1 MAGGAFKGAGRTPRQ
16 IVTEESY
23 GRGMQYTASPLLEGF
38 CKALVNFDFRDAGQ
52 MLVPRPGWRT
62 LASELAAQ
70 TVLPQVVHHHSQA
83 VVRDLSTDV
92 DDTVTYILLNPQDD
106 TAEYTDFA
114 DGVVLVEDEFSPE
127 FAGLHEFSNIPKVVI
142 QTGVGTPEGLTDD
155 EYLIRRKPRGQV
167 QMLHNIPL
175 SDPDRFKSQAFTPIK
190 ASLNGVTYLPVQHTP
205 AGGSARYGLGKL
217 QIQQVDGLRQAKLA
231 FVEPREV
238 TPTEAINYGY
248 NMLDDDPYTF
258 TDPPTTIGTL
268 YMEGILPYSDAA
280 CSSLKFNAK
289 VGEKLT
295 FRLFAQYPNTTD
307 EWVFR
312 WEVAEIGTEN
322 VSVYEDE
329 LITANYYKH
338 NGTDKA
344 VNQADSSDFV
354 KLTIQPPYKQFSVTV
369 TAFNK
374 LDLTEP
380 VQVMS
385 MASYTLVGDAKSNT
399 NNIEVRTYPLHTAAD
414 MCTWQQRVV
423 LWGVQSAPNLIFV
436 SDINDPSYFPY
447 PHNCEIFEEAVVSCV
462 PYLGKLLVF
471 TESKI
476 FQLSWSDDGLS
487 YVTQMVQDKLSLS
500 AFDRETVLLVQNM
513 VYFKNGNYFYMIV
526 PRAATS
532 ASAAALQLAP
542 ISTPITYLL
551 DHFSEEVKRQIFTLY
566 NPDDPNYFP
575 RKPAGTRYDLR
586 IQDYHNYLDG
596 VVVRNVYKYEL
607 VLIDTT
613 TELVTDVVL
622 RLDYLLSY
630 DTMART
636 WTSYVMQGNSER
648 LRPYRHSVTDATIFF
663 SARSVAT
670 DIGYDSYVDFI
681 KPDLFSR
688 VDDFPIIPTAQIKSR
703 ILRNHQLLDTG
714 NRDHNASYKK
724 RYREVQFRV
733 NATDEESLQFG
744 TEFIIDDQ
752 IRKDLFEYTVN
763 QVTDPDDPNL
773 GWIYIE
779 KTFADPMNS
788 VGATILEDADDPSE
802 PYLPSSQVVPTG
814 TVLLESNRWVLDV
827 SKLAHAVS
835 NKLRLKVSGKG
846 YMPRLILVSFNDRY
860 YELLNHSWVFR
871 TMNAR

>member
-62 LASELAAQ
+62 LHSELAANAE
-70 TVLPQVVHHHSQA
+70 LPQVLHHHGQA
-83 VVRDLSTDV
+83 IVRDTTTGV
-92 DDTVTYILLNPQDD
+92 DDTATYILLNPRDD
-106 TAEYTDFA
+106 TTEYTDFA
-114 DGVVLVEDEFSPE
+114 DGVTLLEDEFSPE
-127 FAGLHEFSNIPKVVI
+127 FGGQHSFSNIPQKVT
-142 QTGVGTPEGLTDD
+142 QTLGVDD
-155 EYLIRRKPRGQV
+155 VYELRRKPRGQV

-175 SDPDRFKSQAFTPIK
+175 SDPDRFKSQTFTPIK
-190 ASLNGVTYLPVQHTP
+190 ANLNGATYLPVKHTP
-205 AGGSARYGLGKL
+205 DGGAARYGLGKL
-217 QIQQVDGLRQAKLA
+217 QMQQVAGVRQAMLE

-248 NMLDDDPYTF
+248 NMLDATPYTF
-258 TDPPTTIGTL
+258 NDVPTSIGTIF
-268 YMEGILPYSDAA
+268 MEGILPYADAS
-280 CSSLKFNAK
+280 CSELKFNAK
-289 VGEKLT
+289 VGEKIT
-295 FRLFAQYPNTTD
+295 FRLFAQYPDTTT

-312 WEVAEIGTEN
+312 WELAELGTEN
-322 VSVYEDE
+322 VTVYEDE
-329 LITANYYKH
+329 LLTANYYKH
-338 NGTDKA
+338 NGTTKA
-344 VNQADSSDFV
+344 INYGVTPNTDFV
-354 KLTIQPPYKQFSVTV
+354 RLTVQPPYKQFSVTV

-380 VQVMS
+380 IQVMS
-385 MASYTLVGDAKSNT
+385 MASYTLVGDTKSNT

-414 MCTWQQRVV
+414 MCSWKQRLV
-423 LWGVQSAPNLIFV
+423 LWGVQSAPNMIFV

-462 PYLGKLLVF
+462 PYLGELLVF

-476 FQLSWSDDGLS
+476 YKLRWSDDGLS
-487 YVTQMVQDKLSLS
+487 FVSEMVQDKLSLS

-532 ASAAALQLAP
+532 ASTAALQLAP

-551 DHFSEEVKRQIFTLY
+551 DHFADEVRRMVFTLY

-575 RKPAGTRYDLR
+575 RKPAGTHYDLR
-586 IQDYHNYLDG
+586 IQDYHKYLDG
-596 VVVRNVYKYEL
+596 TTVRNVYKYEL
-607 VLIDTT
+607 VLVDTAT
-613 TELVTDVVL
+613 GDVTDVVL
-622 RLDYLLSY
+622 RLDFLLNY
-630 DTMART
+630 DTLART
-636 WTSYVMQGNSER
+636 WTIYLMQGNDVR
-648 LRPYRHSVTDATIFF
+648 LLPYRHSVTDATIFMT
-663 SARSVAT
+663 ARTEVNP
-670 DIGYDSYVDFI
+670 DGGYDVYVDFV
-681 KPDLFSR
+681 KPDLSSR
-688 VDDFPIIPTAQIKSR
+688 VDEFPVVPTAQIKSR
-703 ILRNHQLLDTG
+703 IIRNHQMLDTG
-714 NRDHNASYKK
+714 NRDHNTSYKK

-752 IRKDLFEYTVN
+752 IRKDLFEYEVN

-773 GWIYIE
+773 GWVYIE
-779 KTFADPMNS
+779 KTFADPLNS

-802 PYLPSSQVVPTG
+802 PYLPSYQVVPSD
-814 TVLLESNRWVLDV
+814 TVLLQSNRWVLDV

-846 YMPRLILVSFNDRY
+846 YAPRLILVSFNDRY